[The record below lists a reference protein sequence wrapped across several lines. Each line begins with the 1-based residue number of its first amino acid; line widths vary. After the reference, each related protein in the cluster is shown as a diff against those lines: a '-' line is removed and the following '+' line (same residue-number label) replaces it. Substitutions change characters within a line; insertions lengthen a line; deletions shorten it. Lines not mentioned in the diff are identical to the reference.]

1 MICGEIT
8 KKLVSLNGV
17 SGLSYERERLTN
29 SPLFRRQTK
38 IIASGPPEAGAVSA
52 PRALCMAFCAELALR
67 RLTLIK
73 LRVEALRGETR

>member
-1 MICGEIT
+1 MGSQAC
-8 KKLVSLNGV
+8 LMR
-17 SGLSYERERLTN
+17 ERERALTN

-52 PRALCMAFCAELALR
+52 PRALCVGFCAELALG